1 MVKVLRKRRLTFLL
15 LPIAFLAAGCG
26 QRPSTRGDARPNILF
41 ILIDSLRADHL
52 RVYGYEKDTADTIE
66 ALARKGSVFD
76 QHIATASQTVPSTVS
91 IMTSQFPAEHGFRHR
106 SDGQFIAQP
115 PHFPEKLVFLAE
127 LFSNAG
133 YDTAG
138 YMGCPFLVARNGF
151 RQGFHEFLYSSG
163 IGETLTSPAI
173 EWMKAQSTNAN
184 PFFLYI
190 HYFDVHWPYS
200 PPEDYRHRFAPP
212 EGGTLVYNHG
222 IVSDV
227 SATDLEYTIAMYD
240 AEIAYTD
247 DQIARLLDTLDEL
260 GVRENTVIV
269 ITADH
274 GDEFMDHGGMG
285 HGTTVYGELIRVPLI
300 IAYPPAFEA
309 GRRIGFLT
317 RHIDLGPSLL
327 ALAGIRK
334 PPSFRGH
341 ELARAEETFAE
352 DCAYV
357 AAYAKD
363 RKLVVNGE
371 TGRRELFAYDDKRDQ
386 QPLSEEEPLEDLS
399 DRIAAYQQ
407 SMRIPPTGVASPTR
421 SWSKEEEDEL
431 RSLGYVR

>member
-1 MVKVLRKRRLTFLL
+1 MKPLQKRRLTFLV
-15 LPIAFLAAGCG
+15 LPIALLAVGCEE
-26 QRPSTRGDARPNILF
+26 RPSTRGDARPNILF

-66 ALARKGSVFD
+66 ALARQGSVFD

-91 IMTSQFPAEHGFRHR
+91 IMTSQFPAEHGFRHTSAGYFVAR
-106 SDGQFIAQP
+106 P
-115 PHFPEKLVFLAE
+115 PHFPERVVFLAE

-138 YMGCPFLVARNGF
+138 YMGCPFLVAENGF
-151 RQGFHEFLYSSG
+151 AQGFQEFLYSSG
-163 IGETLTSPAI
+163 IGDTLTTPAI
-173 EWMKAQSTNAN
+173 EWMKAQSRNAK

-190 HYFDVHWPYS
+190 HYFDVHRPYS
-200 PPEDYRHRFAPP
+200 PPEDYQYRFDPP
-212 EGGTLVYNHG
+212 EGGKLVYYNG
-222 IVSDV
+222 IVSNV

-247 DQIARLLDTLDEL
+247 DQIARLLDALDKL
-260 GVRENTVIV
+260 GVRKNTVIV

-317 RHIDLGPSLL
+317 RHIDLGPRSSRLPESASRL
-327 ALAGIRK
+327 
-334 PPSFRGH
+334 PSAATSWPRRTRPSPRT
-341 ELARAEETFAE
+341 ARTS
-352 DCAYV
+352 
-357 AAYAKD
+357 
-363 RKLVVNGE
+363 RPMQR
-371 TGRRELFAYDDKRDQ
+371 T
-386 QPLSEEEPLEDLS
+386 
-399 DRIAAYQQ
+399 
-407 SMRIPPTGVASPTR
+407 AS
-421 SWSKEEEDEL
+421 WW
-431 RSLGYVR
+431 